1 MQQVIPIAAVLTVG
15 GILGYA
21 AATFL
26 KTVSKVAG
34 CLIGFLFVL
43 MQFLAYT
50 GVIEWHWEVLQQ
62 YFGPA
67 GEAVQSSAS
76 TLWKILTYNL
86 PFTGGFATG
95 FYVGLRR

>member
-1 MQQVIPIAAVLTVG
+1 MQHVIPIAAILTLG

-26 KTVSKVAG
+26 KTMSKIVG

-43 MQFLAYT
+43 MQLLAYT
-50 GVIEWHWEVLQQ
+50 GVVEWHWDVLQQ

-67 GEAVQSSAS
+67 GEAAASSAS
-76 TLWKILTYNL
+76 VLWKILTYNL
-86 PFTGGFATG
+86 PFTGGFGAG
-95 FYVGLRR
+95 FWYGWRH